1 MITKSAVIAENA
13 NVPNGEGP
21 INMDNFKP
29 FPKNPI
35 IAKFFMQLGRF
46 DELGSGI
53 LNINKYC
60 KAYSGIEFPEFI
72 EGSVFKTI
80 IPLDENLV
88 EDDTLPEEMA
98 IVDAVNDEKDD
109 AVPEKIAIVDAV
121 NDEKDDAVSAKI
133 AIVDAVNN
141 RIRSKW
147 ETTKK
152 RLAEE
157 LIYIFD
163 HGEIKLPELI
173 QQFNVER
180 AQAQRDMAELKRH
193 RLVIFRGSPKMGTYQ
208 IHPMFLEEIKGNK
221 L

>member
-88 EDDTLPEEMA
+88 EDDTL
-98 IVDAVNDEKDD
+98 
-109 AVPEKIAIVDAV
+109 PEKIAIVDAV